1 MDKLS
6 RITERTRVRRNES
19 LTEIQWPV
27 QNYKPLTIDS
37 KLHL

>member
-19 LTEIQWPV
+19 LIEIQWPV
-27 QNYKPLTIDS
+27 QKLQTTNYRL
-37 KLHL
+37 